1 MTDEPPTLLL
11 VGLIFALLPAW
22 AGDSGAPWGKDP
34 AQWTENDVQV
44 VLTVSPWAQSAS
56 AVMADP
62 RDEIE
67 RTPAPLPGPAQAG
80 MAGQTNPTGNSGRWD
95 GSIGRNRMGR
105 LPSLSV
111 LVRWDSAAP
120 VREALRRASNAHDAQ
135 EPEDYVITIAGL
147 IPAGHYRSGGAT
159 ETASRSGG
167 TTGLRSPEEIIAA
180 FMSASRL
187 EPRGAPAIRPKNV
200 KLDSETGTVHV
211 FFSRSASLEQ
221 SAKEVTFATR
231 FGGFSVRAKFRVKD
245 MKFQGKVA
253 L

>member
-1 MTDEPPTLLL
+1 MTDEPVTLLL
-11 VGLIFALLPAW
+11 IGLIFALLPAW

-34 AQWTENDVQV
+34 AQWTESDVQT
-44 VLTVSPWAQSAS
+44 VLTASPWAQSVS

-62 RDEIE
+62 RDETE

-105 LPSLSV
+105 LPSLPV

-120 VREALRRASNAHDAQ
+120 VREALRRASNAQDTQ
-135 EPEDYVITIAGL
+135 ESGDYVITISGL
-147 IPAGHYRSGGAT
+147 IPAGRPQSSGRT
-159 ETASRSGG
+159 ETASRN
-167 TTGLRSPEEIIAA
+167 PEGIVAA
-180 FMSASRL
+180 FLSASRL

-211 FFSRSASLEQ
+211 FFARSASLEQ

-231 FGGFSVRAKFRVKD
+231 FGGFSVRAKFRMKD
-245 MKFQGKVA
+245 MKFQGKVT